1 MSDNLARGFLEDII
15 AHPDDDTPR
24 LIFADWLEEQ
34 GDSARAEFIRVQV
47 ERARLPEWDARQVRL
62 RLRERELIKQHGQK
76 WQEELPN
83 IGGISWEGF
92 RRGFMAMARFSS
104 FAVLRENASTCWTAA
119 PLEAISVRWPRRNES
134 IDTIAP
140 IAGLRELLINAGFAR
155 RAVDRLADAPLLST
169 LRVLN
174 VYDGNLGVEGF
185 RQLVASPYL
194 WNLTALRLPSNSI
207 GNGGISALFDAVAL
221 TALEELDLSE
231 EDPYRRYGEDPIIEA
246 AGLEAL
252 AGWSGM
258 TRLRSL
264 TLSGNNV
271 GREGLRALLRSP
283 RATGLKELALRDNG
297 LNGSAMQE
305 FGAARPEL
313 QLDVL
318 DIGQNF
324 LGDLGAAELASAPC
338 LRELKVLELDRCE
351 IELPGA
357 RRLAKAP
364 FLDSLRR
371 LNVNYDS
378 FGPEG
383 LRALLEAKPSCLH
396 TLWMIHNDL
405 DDEVISHLADSPVSD
420 TLLEVSL
427 VQNGLGDRTAEV
439 LAKAK
444 HLQNLLVLW
453 LGVNRIDKSAAVDLA
468 DSPLGRRLAV
478 LDMLDEDIPF

>member
-1 MSDNLARGFLEDII
+1 M
-15 AHPDDDTPR
+15 
-24 LIFADWLEEQ
+24 
-34 GDSARAEFIRVQV
+34 
-47 ERARLPEWDARQVRL
+47 
-62 RLRERELIKQHGQK
+62 
-76 WQEELPN
+76 
-83 IGGISWEGF
+83 
-92 RRGFMAMARFSS
+92 
-104 FAVLRENASTCWTAA
+104 
-119 PLEAISVRWPRRNES
+119 
-134 IDTIAP
+134 
-140 IAGLRELLINAGFAR
+140 
-155 RAVDRLADAPLLST
+155 
-169 LRVLN
+169 
-174 VYDGNLGVEGF
+174 
-185 RQLVASPYL
+185 VASPYL